1 MSIGSRPAQ
10 DFSTREEVIVINN
23 DPDPTKAQV
32 ILRTYS
38 PISDAY
44 QDQLVDMTLA
54 PGNPELAAQI
64 QKRNQAIGDVKTALS
79 FAPVGAGLIA
89 GGKFLGGLTKA
100 AIQKGK
106 GAFVQPSKVPLQ
118 ITPATRGMPK
128 AQQKTAGV
136 MLDPTKQELT
146 GLGKSVVA
154 AIPFT
159 GAYTALSSLQSE
171 PLTGA
176 DLSQA
181 VNDAKITQSQSDEIQ
196 KLLVDLNLP
205 STLPEAPN
213 KITEFNPAGIEI
225 KAAEKKPPPKNE
237 EEPPPIKTL
246 EDVGQQR
253 FIDPDNLIAF
263 VRNLGAGLSTTGQ
276 IGAGLVLGS
285 KMAAE
290 ERAKRD
296 ILEEQEKKT
305 IQKEKDLLQTKFEL
319 DKKLLEAKGSA
330 PALDAKEIAAQS
342 TSLSDE
348 ISEFKSNEQA
358 RGLVEASIMVLQ
370 DAIDS
375 GEKLTGIGGF
385 FNKLQDQF
393 GALISKQEG
402 FDTLSA
408 RTKIDKLS
416 EIVKLANAR
425 QILNDPRLSNY
436 EREILGDAFGELKTL
451 EDPSIAL
458 GKFRKSLRTLKENN
472 EIRQDLILTLHEG
485 LLKGGQLGESS
496 YARTLPDVLEIKNID
511 LNISTAVETL
521 NRLIQ
526 GQEFGTN
533 VIGLAE

>member
-370 DAIDS
+370 DAIES

-521 NRLIQ
+521 NRLIE

>member
-305 IQKEKDLLQTKFEL
+305 IQK
-319 DKKLLEAKGSA
+319 
-330 PALDAKEIAAQS
+330 
-342 TSLSDE
+342 
-348 ISEFKSNEQA
+348 
-358 RGLVEASIMVLQ
+358 
-370 DAIDS
+370 
-375 GEKLTGIGGF
+375 
-385 FNKLQDQF
+385 
-393 GALISKQEG
+393 
-402 FDTLSA
+402 
-408 RTKIDKLS
+408 
-416 EIVKLANAR
+416 
-425 QILNDPRLSNY
+425 
-436 EREILGDAFGELKTL
+436 
-451 EDPSIAL
+451 
-458 GKFRKSLRTLKENN
+458 RKRF
-472 EIRQDLILTLHEG
+472 I
-485 LLKGGQLGESS
+485 
-496 YARTLPDVLEIKNID
+496 
-511 LNISTAVETL
+511 
-521 NRLIQ
+521 
-526 GQEFGTN
+526 TN
-533 VIGLAE
+533 

>member
-10 DFSTREEVIVINN
+10 DFSIREEVIVINN

-136 MLDPTKQELT
+136 MLNPNKQELT

-181 VNDAKITQSQSDEIQ
+181 VNDAKITQSQSDKIQ

-205 STLPEAPN
+205 NTLPEAPN

-225 KAAEKKPPPKNE
+225 KAAEKKPPPKNK

-330 PALDAKEIAAQS
+330 PALDAKEVAAQS

>member
-521 NRLIQ
+521 NRLIE